1 MLSALLHAAHVF
13 AVVLWI
19 GGVGYSLLVLLPSLP
34 TLSLRDRARLV
45 PKVLKRFLT
54 VVWISIGVI
63 SFSGLY
69 RMIAVMKIT
78 TLSQLSSSF
87 YGQVLSAKLVFVA
100 MLLAVALSVT
110 LKVYPKVTDHVKQH
124 LNDPPDA
131 YRCPMCGE
139 ISGLVRVRLAAGLAI
154 GAVVILLA
162 AVLRGA

>member
-1 MLSALLHAAHVF
+1 MLSTLLHAAHVF
-13 AVVLWI
+13 AVVLWL

-45 PKVLKRFLT
+45 PKVLRRFLT

-69 RMIAVMKIT
+69 RIFAVMQIT

-87 YGQVLSAKLVFVA
+87 YGQVLTVKLVFVT

-110 LKVYPKVTDHVKQH
+110 LKVYPKVTDHVRQH
-124 LNDPPDA
+124 LNDPPDV

-139 ISGLVRVRLAAGLAI
+139 ISGLVRAHLAAGLAI

-162 AVLRGA
+162 AILRGA